1 MSKVIFAIQ
10 YEIDENKRVEYM
22 ALIRELK
29 TLLTADGLENYAVY
43 EVKGK
48 QNHFE
53 ELYTF
58 NSLEAYEN
66 FDDNQNERIGIL
78 LSKLTDM
85 VKGNSM
91 KYTTL
96 TEVIE

>member
-1 MSKVIFAIQ
+1 MSKVIFVIQ
-10 YEIDENKRVEYM
+10 YEIDGNRREEYM
-22 ALIRELK
+22 VLIRELK
-29 TLLTADGLENYAVY
+29 TLLSAEGLENYAVY

-58 NSLEAYEN
+58 NSPEAYEN

-78 LSKLTDM
+78 LNKLSDM
-85 VKGNSM
+85 VKDSST

-96 TEVIE
+96 TEVLE

>member
-1 MSKVIFAIQ
+1 MSKVIFVIQ
-10 YEIDENKRVEYM
+10 YEIDENRRDEYM
-22 ALIRELK
+22 ALARELK
-29 TLLTADGLENYAVY
+29 TLLKADGLEDYAVY

-78 LSKLTDM
+78 LNKLSDM
-85 VKGNSM
+85 VKDNST

-96 TEVIE
+96 TEVIG

>member
-1 MSKVIFAIQ
+1 MSKVIFVIQ
-10 YEIDENKRVEYM
+10 YEIDVNKRDEY
-22 ALIRELK
+22 LILARELK
-29 TLLTADGLENYAVY
+29 TLLSADGLESYAVY

-53 ELYTF
+53 EMYTF
-58 NSLEAYEN
+58 SSMEAYEN

-78 LSKLTDM
+78 LNKLSDM
-85 VKGNSM
+85 VKDNST

>member
-10 YEIDENKRVEYM
+10 YEVEGNRREEYLTL
-22 ALIRELK
+22 ARELK
-29 TLLTADGLENYAVY
+29 MLLKADGLENYGIF

-53 ELYTF
+53 EIYTF
-58 NSLEAYEN
+58 NSNEAYEN
-66 FDDNQNERIGIL
+66 FDDNQNERTGIL
-78 LSKLTDM
+78 LNKLSVM
-85 VKGNSM
+85 VKENST

-96 TEVIE
+96 TEVVE

>member
-1 MSKVIFAIQ
+1 MSKVIFGIQ
-10 YEIDENKRVEYM
+10 YEIDGSKREEYM

-29 TLLTADGLENYAVY
+29 TLLSADGLENYAVY

-66 FDDNQNERIGIL
+66 FDDNQNERLGIL
-78 LSKLTDM
+78 LTKLSDM
-85 VKGNSM
+85 VIGNSM

>member
-1 MSKVIFAIQ
+1 MSKVIFVIQ
-10 YEIDENKRVEYM
+10 YEIDVNKRDEY
-22 ALIRELK
+22 LILARELK
-29 TLLTADGLENYAVY
+29 TLLSADGLENYAVY

-53 ELYTF
+53 EMYTF
-58 NSLEAYEN
+58 SSMEAYEN
-66 FDDNQNERIGIL
+66 FDDNQTERIGL
-78 LSKLTDM
+78 LLNKLSDM
-85 VKGNSM
+85 VKDNST

>member
-1 MSKVIFAIQ
+1 MSKVIFVIQ
-10 YEIDENKRVEYM
+10 YEIDGNRREEYM
-22 ALIRELK
+22 VLIRELK
-29 TLLTADGLENYAVY
+29 TLLSAEGLENYAVY

-58 NSLEAYEN
+58 NSPEAYEN

-78 LSKLTDM
+78 LNKLSDM
-85 VKGNSM
+85 VKDNST

-96 TEVIE
+96 TEVLE

>member
-1 MSKVIFAIQ
+1 MSKVIFIIQ
-10 YEIDENKRVEYM
+10 YEIEETRRDEYLTL
-22 ALIRELK
+22 ARELK
-29 TLLTADGLENYAVY
+29 TLLKADGLENYAVY

-66 FDDNQNERIGIL
+66 FDDNLNERISIL
-78 LSKLTDM
+78 LNKLSDM
-85 VKGNSM
+85 QKNNST
-91 KYTTL
+91 KFTTL

>member
-1 MSKVIFAIQ
+1 
-10 YEIDENKRVEYM
+10 M

-58 NSLEAYEN
+58 NSPEAYEN

-78 LSKLTDM
+78 LSKLSDM

>member
-1 MSKVIFAIQ
+1 MSKVIFVIQ
-10 YEIDENKRVEYM
+10 YEIDVNKRDEYLTL
-22 ALIRELK
+22 ARELK
-29 TLLTADGLENYAVY
+29 TLLSADGLENYSVY

-58 NSLEAYEN
+58 GSMEAYEN

-78 LSKLTDM
+78 LNKLSDM
-85 VKGNSM
+85 VKNNST

>member
-10 YEIDENKRVEYM
+10 YEIDGDKREEYM

-29 TLLTADGLENYAVY
+29 TLLSADGLENYAVY

-58 NSLEAYEN
+58 SSLEAYEN
-66 FDDNQNERIGIL
+66 FDDNPNERIGIL
-78 LSKLTDM
+78 LSKLSDL
-85 VKGNSM
+85 GSPM

-96 TEVIE
+96 TEVVG

>member
-1 MSKVIFAIQ
+1 MSKVLFVIQ
-10 YEIDENKRVEYM
+10 YEIDVNKREEYM
-22 ALIRELK
+22 ALARELK
-29 TLLTADGLENYAVY
+29 TLLKADGLENYAVY

-66 FDDNQNERIGIL
+66 FDDNQNERLGIL
-78 LSKLTDM
+78 LNKLSDM

>member
-1 MSKVIFAIQ
+1 MSKVIFVIQ
-10 YEIDENKRVEYM
+10 YEIDVNKRDEYLTL
-22 ALIRELK
+22 ARELK
-29 TLLTADGLENYAVY
+29 TLLSADGLENYSVY

-58 NSLEAYEN
+58 SSMEAYEN
-66 FDDNQNERIGIL
+66 FDDNQNERLGIL
-78 LSKLTDM
+78 LNKLSDM
-85 VKGNSM
+85 VKNNST

>member
-1 MSKVIFAIQ
+1 MSKVIFVIQ
-10 YEIDENKRVEYM
+10 YEIDVNKRDEY
-22 ALIRELK
+22 LILARELK
-29 TLLTADGLENYAVY
+29 TLLSADGLENYSVY

-58 NSLEAYEN
+58 GSMEAYEN

-78 LSKLTDM
+78 LNKLSDM
-85 VKGNSM
+85 VKNNST

>member
-10 YEIDENKRVEYM
+10 YEIEGVRREEYM
-22 ALIRELK
+22 ALARELK
-29 TLLTADGLENYAVY
+29 TLLKADGLENYAVY

-53 ELYTF
+53 ELYAF

-78 LSKLTDM
+78 LNKLSDM
-85 VKGNSM
+85 VKDNSTR
-91 KYTTL
+91 YTTL
-96 TEVIE
+96 TEVIG

>member
-1 MSKVIFAIQ
+1 MFKVLFSIQ
-10 YEIDENKRVEYM
+10 YEIDVTKRDEYLM
-22 ALIRELK
+22 LARELK
-29 TLLTADGLENYAVY
+29 TLLKADGLENYAVY

-78 LSKLTDM
+78 LNKLSSM
-85 VKGNSM
+85 VKDNST

-96 TEVIE
+96 TEVIG

>member
-10 YEIDENKRVEYM
+10 YEIDGNKREEYM

-29 TLLTADGLENYAVY
+29 TLLSADGLENYAVY

-58 NSLEAYEN
+58 NSPEAYEN
-66 FDDNQNERIGIL
+66 FDDNQNERLGIL
-78 LSKLTDM
+78 LTKLSDM

>member
-10 YEIDENKRVEYM
+10 YEIDENKREEYL
-22 ALIRELK
+22 AVIRELK
-29 TLLTADGLENYAVY
+29 TLLAADGLENYAVY
-43 EVKGK
+43 EIKGK
-48 QNHFE
+48 PNHFE

-58 NSLEAYEN
+58 SSPEAYEN

-78 LSKLTDM
+78 LTKLSDM
-85 VKGNSM
+85 VKGNAM

-96 TEVIE
+96 TEVII